1 MMQPFTGYC
10 VRGHHF
16 PYKLALMQFCIDCC
30 IMLCC
35 LHLHGDDGGCSCML
49 LLMTF
54 APCVLTFA
62 SYACGVSTGAKFNL
76 HIWWYHSLQH
86 PATGASPA
94 LAPVLIV
101 LCGGG
106 VWW

>member
-1 MMQPFTGYC
+1 MVMMG
-10 VRGHHF
+10 VV
-16 PYKLALMQFCIDCC
+16 
-30 IMLCC
+30 
-35 LHLHGDDGGCSCML
+35 
-49 LLMTF
+49 LMTF

-62 SYACGVSTGAKFNL
+62 SCTCGVSTGAKFNL
-76 HIWWYHSLQH
+76 HIWWYHPLQLTLVVLLH